1 MLLFGDLD
9 WPLNASRGFVS
20 ISWASCSNVP
30 VVLNCHISLLG
41 WTSNRTVHFN
51 LKLLNVDVQLQ
62 RMNGHFPGSPWLS
75 IQAAC
80 PFGAHYKNVVL
91 KSMRID
97 DNIHANNYDKLERHS
112 LECILRKGLSSSN
125 TNLKCD
131 SCPSVCLKCLQSV
144 IDSASRLVL
153 SSRFDHVTLL
163 PRQLHWLKVPR
174 GSSSELLAVFVYKC
188 VQWATTPYHTLPTSF
203 TISQA
208 ASEARQSADC
218 PSCTSLKRRWPS
230 LPGGCPHHWP
240 TACHFRLFTRCLLQS
255 PVNTYLFSYCRI
267 KRSTRI

>member
-91 KSMRID
+91 KSMLID
-97 DNIHANNYDKLERHS
+97 DNIHADNYDKLEVHS

-153 SSRFDHVTLL
+153 SSKIR
-163 PRQLHWLKVPR
+163 PRHFAPAPAP
-174 GSSSELLAVFVYKC
+174 LAEG
-188 VQWATTPYHTLPTSF
+188 P
-203 TISQA
+203 
-208 ASEARQSADC
+208 ARIE
-218 PSCTSLKRRWPS
+218 
-230 LPGGCPHHWP
+230 
-240 TACHFRLFTRCLLQS
+240 FRVTRCLRVQMCAMG
-255 PVNTYLFSYCRI
+255 NTSVPYLADELH
-267 KRSTRI
+267 